1 LISKSKRGFI
11 LILSSPSG
19 AGKTTIAKKIENSDS
34 NFKISVSYT
43 TRTPRP
49 NEIDGVDYN
58 FVSVSKFQELSSQN
72 KFLEKAKV
80 FGNYYGTLKGP
91 IEDNLVQGK
100 NYLFDIDWQG
110 TEQVKKI
117 MPLNIVTVF
126 ILPPSINDLENRLK
140 KREEKNKE
148 LVDQRMKMA
157 KDEINHWKDYK
168 YIVVNKEVENCFEQI
183 TKIVKIERELRST
196 FNYINQFIVKT
207 KI

>member
-1 LISKSKRGFI
+1 MISKSKRGLI

-19 AGKTTIAKKIENSDS
+19 AGKTTLAKKIEISDS

-43 TRTPRP
+43 TRTPRL
-49 NEIDGVDYN
+49 NEINGVDYN
-58 FVSVSKFQELSSQN
+58 FISINKFQELSNQN
-72 KFLEKAKV
+72 KFLEQAKV
-80 FGNYYGTLKGP
+80 FGNYYGTLKEP
-91 IEDNLVQGK
+91 IEENLVQGK
-100 NYLFDIDWQG
+100 DYIFDIDWQG

-117 MPLNIVTVF
+117 MPLDIVPIF

-148 LVDQRMKMA
+148 LIDQRMKMA

-168 YIVVNKEVENCFEQI
+168 YIVVNKNLENCFEQI

-196 FNYINQFIVKT
+196 FN
-207 KI
+207 

>member
-1 LISKSKRGFI
+1 MILKSKRGLI

-19 AGKTTIAKKIENSDS
+19 AGKTTIAKKIEHSDK

-43 TRTPRP
+43 TRTPRT
-49 NEIDGVDYN
+49 NEVDGVDYN
-58 FVSVSKFQELSSQN
+58 FVSIKKFQELASQN
-72 KFLEKAKV
+72 KFLEQAKV
-80 FGNYYGTLKGP
+80 FGNYYSTLKGP
-91 IEDNLVQGK
+91 IEDSLAQGK
-100 NYLFDIDWQG
+100 DYLFDIDWQG

-117 MPLNIVTVF
+117 MPLDIVPVF
-126 ILPPSINDLENRLK
+126 ILPPSIIDLENRLK

-183 TKIVKIERELRST
+183 NKIIKIERELRSK
-196 FNYINQFIVKT
+196 FN
-207 KI
+207 

>member
-1 LISKSKRGFI
+1 LSLKSKRGLI

-19 AGKTTIAKKIENSDS
+19 AGKTTLAKKIVESDS

-43 TRTPRP
+43 TRTPRL

-58 FVSVSKFQELSSQN
+58 FVSVNKFQELSNQN
-72 KFLEKAKV
+72 KFLEQAKV
-80 FGNYYGTLKGP
+80 FGNYYGTLEGP
-91 IEDNLVQGK
+91 IEDNLIKGK
-100 NYLFDIDWQG
+100 DYLFDIDWQG

-117 MPLNIVTVF
+117 MPLDIVPIF

-196 FNYINQFIVKT
+196 FN
-207 KI
+207 

>member
-1 LISKSKRGFI
+1 LISKSKRGLI

-19 AGKTTIAKKIENSDS
+19 AGKTTLAKKIQDSDS

-58 FVSVSKFQELSSQN
+58 FVNLNKFQELSNQN
-72 KFLEKAKV
+72 KFLEQAKV
-80 FGNYYGTLKGP
+80 FGNYYATLKGP

-100 NYLFDIDWQG
+100 DYLFDIDWQG

-117 MPLNIVTVF
+117 MPLDIVPVF
-126 ILPPSINDLENRLK
+126 ILPPSINDLEDRLK

-148 LVDQRMKMA
+148 LVEQRMKMA

-168 YIVVNKEVENCFEQI
+168 YVVVNKEVESCFEQI
-183 TKIVKIERELRST
+183 IKIIKIERELRST
-196 FNYINQFIVKT
+196 FN
-207 KI
+207 

>member
-1 LISKSKRGFI
+1 LISKPKRGLI

-19 AGKTTIAKKIENSDS
+19 AGKTTLAKKIQDSDS

-43 TRTPRP
+43 TRTSRP
-49 NEIDGVDYN
+49 NEIDGVDY
-58 FVSVSKFQELSSQN
+58 N

-91 IEDNLVQGK
+91 IEDTLVQGK
-100 NYLFDIDWQG
+100 DYLFDIDWQG
-110 TEQVKKI
+110 TEQVKQI
-117 MPLNIVTVF
+117 MPLDIVPVF
-126 ILPPSINDLENRLK
+126 ILPPSINDLEKRLK

-183 TKIVKIERELRST
+183 TKIIKIERELRST
-196 FNYINQFIVKT
+196 FN
-207 KI
+207 

>member
-1 LISKSKRGFI
+1 MISKSKRGLI

-19 AGKTTIAKKIENSDS
+19 AGKTTLAKKIQDSDS

-58 FVSVSKFQELSSQN
+58 FVNLNKFQELSNQN
-72 KFLEKAKV
+72 KFLEQAKV
-80 FGNYYGTLKGP
+80 FGNYYATLKGP

-100 NYLFDIDWQG
+100 DYLFDIDWQG

-117 MPLNIVTVF
+117 MPLDIVPVF
-126 ILPPSINDLENRLK
+126 ILPPSINDLEDRLK

-148 LVDQRMKMA
+148 LVEQRMKMA

-168 YIVVNKEVENCFEQI
+168 YVVVNKDVESCFEQI
-183 TKIVKIERELRST
+183 IKIIRIERELRST
-196 FNYINQFIVKT
+196 FN
-207 KI
+207 